1 MTKIFFMQTATF
13 HGFIRWEKTGFIVAF
28 AEKVVKISFKTVRRR
43 EKQRRIHGKNS
54 GKGWKYCPE
63 CDSIIKL

>member
-28 AEKVVKISFKTVRRR
+28 AEKVVKISFKTVRRVKSSA
-43 EKQRRIHGKNS
+43 ESMERIAERDGNIVLS
-54 GKGWKYCPE
+54 V
-63 CDSIIKL
+63 IV